1 MTMPMS
7 PASPTASLPNLE
19 PLARRF
25 AAMAQDEA
33 EAAIDIQVADAI
45 REWRI
50 SDATFWQR
58 IKFRSRMIRTVAAHH
73 PSPKA

>member
-1 MTMPMS
+1 MPSS
-7 PASPTASLPNLE
+7 PAHPTAALPNLE

-25 AAMAQDEA
+25 AAMTQDDA
-33 EAAIDIQVADAI
+33 EAAIDIQVANAI

-58 IKFRSRMIRTVAAHH
+58 IKFRSRMIRTVTAQH
-73 PSPKA
+73 PSPSKA